1 VPEELS
7 DAHKGARS
15 PQRSLAL
22 TGHPR
27 SRPLRARSSF
37 LEPRRAP
44 AEMSTFVAAAPGG
57 EHKRAAS
64 PAASA
69 DLSVVIAGLGLR
81 LAPTPHPSGDRA
93 VHPKCL
99 SPDEGRVFVTELVSG
114 GAAERSNLLKQ
125 NDEIL
130 HIDHIPVLGRAVT
143 DVKSS
148 ILGTPGT
155 SVLIGIRRSGEEF
168 QLSFVRGH
176 TQPKGESGPTS
187 ADLKG
192 TPTMGSGSQVAPRPT
207 PKALFG
213 TPGIRAKPG
222 DGTPSPA
229 GHSASSTPQR
239 ATIKDALRKG
249 DLELVARMAA
259 DLAKLAQQ
267 GKAYEVQQ
275 LLDDASQVPDSF
287 NFSPNTTAVVH
298 TGQISGGSSGID
310 TMQIPTL
317 QYDGMSPLPSPK
329 TERAIERAREL
340 LHLIEPLMEHTANG
354 THPPAVDREQ
364 LRDLVLDVAD
374 AAASIQVTEPRMLD
388 VPAPC
393 YVLGDIHGNLLDLTF
408 FKRTIWPAGPAAQ
421 GGDFLFLGDFV
432 DRGADSLPVAAY
444 MMAQKV
450 LNPKKWW
457 MIRGNH
463 ETREVNGNIKTYR
476 EGSFLH
482 QCLRIF
488 GDLDG
493 RAVWER
499 VNCFFDTLPLA
510 ARIANKVFCVHGGLP
525 RELCQ
530 PGARLEMINDI
541 PAPLKVVRR
550 GDMVHSMLWSDPVPP
565 EREAPE
571 LQSQLDAQGFGLSS
585 RGCACFGERTL
596 DIFLE
601 QHKVGFVF
609 RGHEAQQH
617 GIGLSRSGRLCTVFS
632 TSKDHFA
639 GDVKTTCGCV
649 LVSRDGILP
658 IVRGEAKRPVSFR
671 SPSPVP
677 QQQQQQQHSMHGARP
692 ANTGPLRSID
702 MNVPRKMPAG
712 KAPEEPDHQHQ
723 HIKDVDK
730 HLFAC

>member
-1 VPEELS
+1 
-7 DAHKGARS
+7 
-15 PQRSLAL
+15 
-22 TGHPR
+22 
-27 SRPLRARSSF
+27 
-37 LEPRRAP
+37 
-44 AEMSTFVAAAPGG
+44 MSGMVV
-57 EHKRAAS
+57 
-64 PAASA
+64 ASA
-69 DLSVVIAGLGLR
+69 SEPKRTVFPNAPVVDLSVVIAGLGLR
-81 LAPTPHPSGDRA
+81 LAPTPHVSGERT

-99 SPDEGRVFVTELVSG
+99 SSDEGRVFVTELVSG

-130 HIDHIPVLGRAVT
+130 HIDHIPVLGRPVVE
-143 DVKSS
+143 VKNS

-176 TQPKGESGPTS
+176 TQAKSESGPTS
-187 ADLKG
+187 SDLKG
-192 TPTMGSGSQVAPRPT
+192 TPTAANGSATAPRPT

-213 TPGIRAKPG
+213 TPGLRTKTG
-222 DGTPSPA
+222 DGTPSP
-229 GHSASSTPQR
+229 SNRSSTPC
-239 ATIKDALRKG
+239 TIKEAARKG
-249 DLELVARMAA
+249 DLEQVARMAA
-259 DLAKLAQQ
+259 DLMKLAQQ
-267 GKAYEVQQ
+267 GKVNEVQQ
-275 LLDDASQVPDSF
+275 LLNDVADNDPDF
-287 NFSPNTTAVVH
+287 NFSPSTIAVAH
-298 TGQISGGSSGID
+298 SGQISGGSSGID

-317 QYDGMSPLPSPK
+317 QYDGLSPLPSPK
-329 TERAIERAREL
+329 TERAIDRAREL

-374 AAASIQVTEPRMLD
+374 AAAAIQMNEPRMLE

-408 FKRTIWPAGPAAQ
+408 FKRTIWPVGPAAQ

-493 RAVWER
+493 RGVWER

-510 ARIANKVFCVHGGLP
+510 ARVANKVFCVHGGLP

-530 PGARLEMINDI
+530 PGARLDMINEI
-541 PAPLKVVRR
+541 ANPLKVVRR
-550 GDMVHSMLWSDPVPP
+550 GEMVHSMLWSDPVPP

-571 LQSQLDAQGFGLSS
+571 LQGHLDSQGFGLSS

-601 QHKVGFVF
+601 QHNVGFVF

-658 IVRGEAKRPVSFR
+658 IVRGEGVKRPISFR

-677 QQQQQQQHSMHGARP
+677 QQHTAHASRAASP
-692 ANTGPLRSID
+692 PLRNID
-702 MNVPRKMPAG
+702 MNVMRNGLLKDAKAGAPKPA
-712 KAPEEPDHQHQ
+712 EDHTENNNHT
-723 HIKDVDK
+723 KDMDK

>member
-1 VPEELS
+1 
-7 DAHKGARS
+7 
-15 PQRSLAL
+15 
-22 TGHPR
+22 
-27 SRPLRARSSF
+27 
-37 LEPRRAP
+37 
-44 AEMSTFVAAAPGG
+44 MSTMVAPVASEQKRSAA
-57 EHKRAAS
+57 HAAGV
-64 PAASA
+64 

-81 LAPTPHPSGDRA
+81 LAPIPHASGERT

-99 SPDEGRVFVTELVSG
+99 SPDEGRVFVTELIAG

-130 HIDHIPVLGRAVT
+130 HIDHVPVLGRAVN
-143 DVKSS
+143 DVKNA

-176 TQPKGESGPTS
+176 TGAKTDTGPTS

-192 TPTMGSGSQVAPRPT
+192 TPTAVNGSASAPRPT

-213 TPGIRAKPG
+213 TPGVRAKAG
-222 DGTPSPA
+222 DGTPSPQA
-229 GHSASSTPQR
+229 TPKQR
-239 ATIKDALRKG
+239 LTIKDAARKG
-249 DLELVARMAA
+249 DLQEVARMAA
-259 DLAKLAQQ
+259 DLMKLAQQ
-267 GKAYEVQQ
+267 GKVNEVQQ
-275 LLDDASQVPDSF
+275 VLSDSADISDSF
-287 NFSPNTTAVVH
+287 NFSPNTIAVAH
-298 TGQISGGSSGID
+298 SGQISGGSSGID

-317 QYDGMSPLPSPK
+317 QYDGLSPLPSPK
-329 TERAIERAREL
+329 TERAIDRAREL

-374 AAASIQVTEPRMLD
+374 AAASIQVKEPRLLE

-408 FKRTIWPAGPAAQ
+408 FKRTIWPVGPAAQ

-488 GDLDG
+488 GDHDG
-493 RAVWER
+493 RNVWER

-510 ARIANKVFCVHGGLP
+510 ARVANKVFCVHGGIP

-530 PGARLEMINDI
+530 PGARLEMINEI
-541 PAPLKVVRR
+541 ASPLTMVRR
-550 GDMVHSMLWSDPVPP
+550 GEMVHSMLWSDPVPP

-571 LQSQLDAQGFGLSS
+571 LQSQLDSQGFGLSS

-601 QHKVGFVF
+601 QHKVAFVF
-609 RGHEAQQH
+609 RGHEAQQN

-649 LVSRDGILP
+649 LVTRESILP
-658 IVRGEAKRPVSFR
+658 IVRGEGKRPISFR
-671 SPSPVP
+671 SPSPI
-677 QQQQQQQHSMHGARP
+677 QQHQPLRASASGA
-692 ANTGPLRSID
+692 PLRSID
-702 MNVPRKMPAG
+702 MNPNNAKG
-712 KAPEEPDHQHQ
+712 KASDETEQHY
-723 HIKDVDK
+723 KDADK
-730 HLFAC
+730 QLFAC

>member
-1 VPEELS
+1 
-7 DAHKGARS
+7 
-15 PQRSLAL
+15 
-22 TGHPR
+22 
-27 SRPLRARSSF
+27 
-37 LEPRRAP
+37 
-44 AEMSTFVAAAPGG
+44 MSTMVA
-57 EHKRAAS
+57 
-64 PAASA
+64 PAASEQKRSA
-69 DLSVVIAGLGLR
+69 AHAAGVDLSVVIAGLGLR
-81 LAPTPHPSGDRA
+81 LAPVPHASGERT

-99 SPDEGRVFVTELVSG
+99 SPDEGRVFVTELIAG

-130 HIDHIPVLGRAVT
+130 HIDHVPVLGRAVN
-143 DVKSS
+143 DVKNA

-176 TQPKGESGPTS
+176 TGAKTDTGPTS

-192 TPTMGSGSQVAPRPT
+192 TPTAANGSATAPRPT

-213 TPGIRAKPG
+213 TPGVRAKAG
-222 DGTPSPA
+222 DGTPSPQA
-229 GHSASSTPQR
+229 TPKQR
-239 ATIKDALRKG
+239 LTIKDAARKG
-249 DLELVARMAA
+249 DLQEVARMAA
-259 DLAKLAQQ
+259 DLMKLAQQ
-267 GKAYEVQQ
+267 GKVNEVQQ
-275 LLDDASQVPDSF
+275 VLSDSADISDSF
-287 NFSPNTTAVVH
+287 NFSPNTIAVAH
-298 TGQISGGSSGID
+298 SGQISGGSSGID

-317 QYDGMSPLPSPK
+317 QYDGLSPLPSPK
-329 TERAIERAREL
+329 TERAIDRAREL
-340 LHLIEPLMEHTANG
+340 LQLIEPLMEHTANG

-374 AAASIQVTEPRMLD
+374 AAASIQVKEPRLLE

-408 FKRTIWPAGPAAQ
+408 FKRTIWPVGPAAQ

-493 RAVWER
+493 RNVWER

-510 ARIANKVFCVHGGLP
+510 ARVANKVFCVHGGIP

-530 PGARLEMINDI
+530 PGARLEMINEI
-541 PAPLKVVRR
+541 ASPLTMVRR
-550 GDMVHSMLWSDPVPP
+550 GEMVHSMLWSDPVPP

-571 LQSQLDAQGFGLSS
+571 LQSQLDSQGFGLSS

-601 QHKVGFVF
+601 QHKVAFVF
-609 RGHEAQQH
+609 RGHEAQQN

-649 LVSRDGILP
+649 LVTRDSILP
-658 IVRGEAKRPVSFR
+658 IVRGEGKRPISFR
-671 SPSPVP
+671 SPSPI
-677 QQQQQQQHSMHGARP
+677 QHHQPMRAAANGA
-692 ANTGPLRSID
+692 PLRSID
-702 MNVPRKMPAG
+702 MNVARPNNAKG
-712 KAPEEPDHQHQ
+712 KASDETEQHY
-723 HIKDVDK
+723 KDTDK
-730 HLFAC
+730 QLFAC

>member
-1 VPEELS
+1 
-7 DAHKGARS
+7 
-15 PQRSLAL
+15 
-22 TGHPR
+22 
-27 SRPLRARSSF
+27 
-37 LEPRRAP
+37 
-44 AEMSTFVAAAPGG
+44 MVAQ
-57 EHKRAAS
+57 AAS
-64 PAASA
+64 EQKRSAAHA
-69 DLSVVIAGLGLR
+69 AGVDLSVVIAGLGLR
-81 LAPTPHPSGDRA
+81 LAPVPHASGERT

-99 SPDEGRVFVTELVSG
+99 SPEEGRVFVTELIAG

-130 HIDHIPVLGRAVT
+130 HIDHVPVLGRAVN
-143 DVKSS
+143 DVKNA

-176 TQPKGESGPTS
+176 TGAKTDTGPTS

-192 TPTMGSGSQVAPRPT
+192 TPTAANGSATAPRPT

-213 TPGIRAKPG
+213 TPGVRAKAG
-222 DGTPSPA
+222 DGTPSPQA
-229 GHSASSTPQR
+229 TPKQR
-239 ATIKDALRKG
+239 LTIKDAARKG
-249 DLELVARMAA
+249 DLQEVARMAA
-259 DLAKLAQQ
+259 DLLKLAQQ
-267 GKAYEVQQ
+267 GKVNEVQQ
-275 LLDDASQVPDSF
+275 VLSDSADISDSF
-287 NFSPNTTAVVH
+287 NFSPNTIAVAH
-298 TGQISGGSSGID
+298 SGQISGGSSGID

-317 QYDGMSPLPSPK
+317 QYDGLSPLPSPK
-329 TERAIERAREL
+329 TERAIDRAREL

-374 AAASIQVTEPRMLD
+374 AAASIQVKEPRLLE

-408 FKRTIWPAGPAAQ
+408 FKRTIWPVGPAAQ

-493 RAVWER
+493 RNVWER

-510 ARIANKVFCVHGGLP
+510 ARVANKVFCVHGGIP

-530 PGARLEMINDI
+530 PGARLEMINEI
-541 PAPLKVVRR
+541 ASPLTMVRR
-550 GDMVHSMLWSDPVPP
+550 GEMVHSMLWSDPVPP

-571 LQSQLDAQGFGLSS
+571 LQSQLDSQGFGLSS

-601 QHKVGFVF
+601 QHKVAFVF
-609 RGHEAQQH
+609 RGHEAQQN

-649 LVSRDGILP
+649 LVTRESILP
-658 IVRGEAKRPVSFR
+658 IVRGEGKRPISFR
-671 SPSPVP
+671 SPSPI
-677 QQQQQQQHSMHGARP
+677 QHHQPMRAAANGA
-692 ANTGPLRSID
+692 PLRSID
-702 MNVPRKMPAG
+702 MNVARPNNAKG
-712 KAPEEPDHQHQ
+712 KASDETEQHY
-723 HIKDVDK
+723 KDTDK
-730 HLFAC
+730 QLFAC

>member
-1 VPEELS
+1 
-7 DAHKGARS
+7 
-15 PQRSLAL
+15 
-22 TGHPR
+22 
-27 SRPLRARSSF
+27 
-37 LEPRRAP
+37 
-44 AEMSTFVAAAPGG
+44 MVAQ
-57 EHKRAAS
+57 AAS
-64 PAASA
+64 EQKRSAAHA
-69 DLSVVIAGLGLR
+69 AGVDLSVVIAGLGLR
-81 LAPTPHPSGDRA
+81 LAPVPHASGERT

-99 SPDEGRVFVTELVSG
+99 SPEEGRVFVTELIAG

-130 HIDHIPVLGRAVT
+130 HIDHVPVLGRAVN
-143 DVKSS
+143 DVKNA

-176 TQPKGESGPTS
+176 TGAKTDTGPTS

-192 TPTMGSGSQVAPRPT
+192 TPTAANGSATAPRPT

-213 TPGIRAKPG
+213 TPGVRAKAG
-222 DGTPSPA
+222 DGTPSPQA
-229 GHSASSTPQR
+229 TPKQR
-239 ATIKDALRKG
+239 LTIKDAARKG
-249 DLELVARMAA
+249 DLQEVARMAA
-259 DLAKLAQQ
+259 DLLKLAQQ
-267 GKAYEVQQ
+267 GKVNEVQQ
-275 LLDDASQVPDSF
+275 VLSDSADISDSF
-287 NFSPNTTAVVH
+287 NFSPNTIAVAH
-298 TGQISGGSSGID
+298 SGQISGGSSGID

-317 QYDGMSPLPSPK
+317 QYDGLSPLPSPK
-329 TERAIERAREL
+329 TERAIDRAREL

-374 AAASIQVTEPRMLD
+374 AAASIQVKEPRLLE

-408 FKRTIWPAGPAAQ
+408 FKRTIWPVGPAAQ

-488 GDLDG
+488 GDHDG
-493 RAVWER
+493 RNVWER

-510 ARIANKVFCVHGGLP
+510 ARVANKVFCVHGGIP

-530 PGARLEMINDI
+530 PGARLEMINEI
-541 PAPLKVVRR
+541 ASPLTMVRR
-550 GDMVHSMLWSDPVPP
+550 GEMVHSMLWSDPVPP

-571 LQSQLDAQGFGLSS
+571 LQSQLDSQGFGLSS

-601 QHKVGFVF
+601 QHKVAFVF
-609 RGHEAQQH
+609 RGHEAQQN

-649 LVSRDGILP
+649 LVTRESILP
-658 IVRGEAKRPVSFR
+658 IVRGEGKRPISFR
-671 SPSPVP
+671 SPSPI
-677 QQQQQQQHSMHGARP
+677 QHHQPMRAAANGA
-692 ANTGPLRSID
+692 PLRSID
-702 MNVPRKMPAG
+702 MNVARPNNAKG
-712 KAPEEPDHQHQ
+712 KASDETEQHY
-723 HIKDVDK
+723 KDTDK
-730 HLFAC
+730 QLFAC

>member
-1 VPEELS
+1 
-7 DAHKGARS
+7 
-15 PQRSLAL
+15 
-22 TGHPR
+22 
-27 SRPLRARSSF
+27 
-37 LEPRRAP
+37 
-44 AEMSTFVAAAPGG
+44 MSTMVAQ
-57 EHKRAAS
+57 AAS
-64 PAASA
+64 EQKRSAAHA
-69 DLSVVIAGLGLR
+69 AGVDLSVVIAGLGLR
-81 LAPTPHPSGDRA
+81 LAPVPHASGERT

-99 SPDEGRVFVTELVSG
+99 SPEEGRVFVTELIAG

-130 HIDHIPVLGRAVT
+130 HIDHVPVLGRAVN
-143 DVKSS
+143 DVKNA

-176 TQPKGESGPTS
+176 TGAKTDTGPTS

-192 TPTMGSGSQVAPRPT
+192 TPTAANGSATAPRPT

-213 TPGIRAKPG
+213 TPGVRAKAG
-222 DGTPSPA
+222 DGTPSPQA
-229 GHSASSTPQR
+229 TPKQR
-239 ATIKDALRKG
+239 LTIKDAARKG
-249 DLELVARMAA
+249 DLQEVARMAA
-259 DLAKLAQQ
+259 DLLKLAQQ
-267 GKAYEVQQ
+267 GKVNEVQQ
-275 LLDDASQVPDSF
+275 VLNDSADISDSF
-287 NFSPNTTAVVH
+287 NFSPNTIAVAH
-298 TGQISGGSSGID
+298 SGQISGGSSGID

-317 QYDGMSPLPSPK
+317 QYDGLSPLPSPK
-329 TERAIERAREL
+329 TERAIDRAREL

-374 AAASIQVTEPRMLD
+374 AAASIQVKEPRLLE

-408 FKRTIWPAGPAAQ
+408 FKRTIWPVGPAAQ

-493 RAVWER
+493 RNVWER

-510 ARIANKVFCVHGGLP
+510 ARVANKVFCVHGGIP

-530 PGARLEMINDI
+530 PGARLEMINEI
-541 PAPLKVVRR
+541 ASPLTMVRR
-550 GDMVHSMLWSDPVPP
+550 GEMVHSMLWSDPVPP

-571 LQSQLDAQGFGLSS
+571 LQSQLDSQGFGLSS

-601 QHKVGFVF
+601 QHKVAFVF
-609 RGHEAQQH
+609 RGHEAQQN

-649 LVSRDGILP
+649 LVTRESILP
-658 IVRGEAKRPVSFR
+658 IVRGEGKKPISFR
-671 SPSPVP
+671 SPSPI
-677 QQQQQQQHSMHGARP
+677 QHHQPMRAAANGA
-692 ANTGPLRSID
+692 PLRSID
-702 MNVPRKMPAG
+702 MNVARPNNAKG
-712 KAPEEPDHQHQ
+712 KASDETEQHY
-723 HIKDVDK
+723 KDTDK
-730 HLFAC
+730 QLFAC

>member
-1 VPEELS
+1 MVAPVASEQKRS
-7 DAHKGARS
+7 AAH
-15 PQRSLAL
+15 
-22 TGHPR
+22 
-27 SRPLRARSSF
+27 
-37 LEPRRAP
+37 
-44 AEMSTFVAAAPGG
+44 AAGV
-57 EHKRAAS
+57 
-64 PAASA
+64 

-81 LAPTPHPSGDRA
+81 LAPIPHASGERT

-99 SPDEGRVFVTELVSG
+99 SPDEGRVFVTELIAG

-130 HIDHIPVLGRAVT
+130 HIDHVPVLGRAVN
-143 DVKSS
+143 DVKNA

-176 TQPKGESGPTS
+176 TGAKTDTGPTS

-192 TPTMGSGSQVAPRPT
+192 TPTAVNGSASAPRPT

-213 TPGIRAKPG
+213 TPGVRAKAG
-222 DGTPSPA
+222 DGTPSPQA
-229 GHSASSTPQR
+229 TPKQR
-239 ATIKDALRKG
+239 LTIKDAARKG
-249 DLELVARMAA
+249 DLQEVARMAA
-259 DLAKLAQQ
+259 DLMKLAQQ
-267 GKAYEVQQ
+267 GKVNEVQQ
-275 LLDDASQVPDSF
+275 VLSDSADISDSF
-287 NFSPNTTAVVH
+287 NFSPNTIAVAH
-298 TGQISGGSSGID
+298 SGQISGGSSGID

-317 QYDGMSPLPSPK
+317 QYDGLSPLPSPK
-329 TERAIERAREL
+329 TERAIDRAREL

-374 AAASIQVTEPRMLD
+374 AAASIQVKEPRLLE

-408 FKRTIWPAGPAAQ
+408 FKRTIWPVGPAAQ

-488 GDLDG
+488 GDHDG
-493 RAVWER
+493 RNVWER

-510 ARIANKVFCVHGGLP
+510 ARVANKVFCVHGGIP

-530 PGARLEMINDI
+530 PGARLEMINEI
-541 PAPLKVVRR
+541 ASPLTMVRR
-550 GDMVHSMLWSDPVPP
+550 GEMVHSMLWSDPVPP

-571 LQSQLDAQGFGLSS
+571 LQSQLDSQGFGLSS

-601 QHKVGFVF
+601 QHKVAFVF
-609 RGHEAQQH
+609 RGHEAQQN

-649 LVSRDGILP
+649 LVTRESILP
-658 IVRGEAKRPVSFR
+658 IVRGEGKRPISFR
-671 SPSPVP
+671 SPSPI
-677 QQQQQQQHSMHGARP
+677 QQHQPLRASASGA
-692 ANTGPLRSID
+692 PLRSID
-702 MNVPRKMPAG
+702 MNVARPNNAKG
-712 KAPEEPDHQHQ
+712 KASDETEQHY
-723 HIKDVDK
+723 KDADK
-730 HLFAC
+730 QLFAC

>member
-1 VPEELS
+1 ML
-7 DAHKGARS
+7 
-15 PQRSLAL
+15 
-22 TGHPR
+22 
-27 SRPLRARSSF
+27 
-37 LEPRRAP
+37 
-44 AEMSTFVAAAPGG
+44 AAA
-57 EHKRAAS
+57 EQASKRLAS
-64 PAASA
+64 PASTG
-69 DLSVVIAGLGLR
+69 DQSVVIAGLGLR
-81 LAPTPHPSGDRA
+81 LAAIPHVSGERT
-93 VHPKCL
+93 VHPRCL
-99 SPDEGRVFVTELVSG
+99 SADEGRVFVTELVPG

-130 HIDHIPVLGRAVT
+130 HIDHVPVLGRAVS
-143 DVKSS
+143 DVKNS

-155 SVLIGIRRSGEEF
+155 SVLIGIRRSGDEF

-176 TQPKGESGPTS
+176 TQSKGDSGPTS

-192 TPTMGSGSQVAPRPT
+192 TPTAANAASAPRPT

-213 TPGIRAKPG
+213 TPGVRSKPG
-222 DGTPSPA
+222 DSTPSPA
-229 GHSASSTPQR
+229 NRSSAPQR
-239 ATIKDALRKG
+239 KTIQDAARTG
-249 DLELVARMAA
+249 DLDQVARMAA
-259 DLAKLAQQ
+259 ELMKLAQQ
-267 GKAYEVQQ
+267 GKVNDVQQ
-275 LLDDASQVPDSF
+275 LLSDASDSEDF
-287 NFSPNTTAVVH
+287 LFSPNTVAVAH
-298 TGQISGGSSGID
+298 SGHISGGSSGIE
-310 TMQIPTL
+310 TIQVPTL
-317 QYDGMSPLPSPK
+317 QYDGFSPLPSPK
-329 TERAIERAREL
+329 TERAIDRAREL

-354 THPPAVDREQ
+354 SHPPAVDREQ

-374 AAASIQVTEPRMLD
+374 AAAAIQVIEPRMLD

-510 ARIANKVFCVHGGLP
+510 ARVANKVFCVHGGLP

-530 PGARLEMINDI
+530 PGAKLEMINEI
-541 PAPLKVVRR
+541 PAPLKAVRR
-550 GDMVHSMLWSDPVPP
+550 GEMVHSMLWSDPVPP

-571 LQSQLDAQGFGLSS
+571 LQGHLDEQGFGLSS

-601 QHKVGFVF
+601 QHKVAFVL
-609 RGHEAQQH
+609 RGHEAQQN

-649 LVSRDGILP
+649 LISRDGILP
-658 IVRGEAKRPVSFR
+658 IVRGEGKKPITFR

-677 QQQQQQQHSMHGARP
+677 QPERA
-692 ANTGPLRSID
+692 PLRKID
-702 MNVPRKMPAG
+702 VNVANPKSAPAKQGEEQERK
-712 KAPEEPDHQHQ
+712 E
-723 HIKDVDK
+723 VDK

>member
-1 VPEELS
+1 
-7 DAHKGARS
+7 
-15 PQRSLAL
+15 
-22 TGHPR
+22 
-27 SRPLRARSSF
+27 
-37 LEPRRAP
+37 
-44 AEMSTFVAAAPGG
+44 M
-57 EHKRAAS
+57 
-64 PAASA
+64 
-69 DLSVVIAGLGLR
+69 
-81 LAPTPHPSGDRA
+81 PHSHNERT

-99 SPDEGRVFVTELVSG
+99 SADEGRVFVTELVAG

-130 HIDHIPVLGRAVT
+130 HIDHIPVLGRTVN
-143 DVKSS
+143 DVKNS

-155 SVLIGIRRSGEEF
+155 SVLIGIRRSGDEF

-176 TQPKGESGPTS
+176 TQSKSESGPAS
-187 ADLKG
+187 SDLKG
-192 TPTMGSGSQVAPRPT
+192 TPTTATGSQAPLRPT

-213 TPGIRAKPG
+213 TPGMRSKPG
-222 DGTPSPA
+222 DGTPSP
-229 GHSASSTPQR
+229 GNRSSSATPQR
-239 ATIKDALRKG
+239 PTIRDAARKG
-249 DLELVARMAA
+249 DLEQVARMAA
-259 DLAKLAQQ
+259 DLMKLAQQ
-267 GKAYEVQQ
+267 GKVHDVQQ
-275 LLDDASQVPDSF
+275 LLSDCSEASEDF
-287 NFSPNTTAVVH
+287 NFSPSTVAVCH
-298 TGQISGGSSGID
+298 SGQISGGSSGIE
-310 TMQIPTL
+310 TMQVPTL

-329 TERAIERAREL
+329 AERRIDRAREL
-340 LHLIEPLMEHTANG
+340 LQLIEPLMEHTANG
-354 THPPAVDREQ
+354 SQPPPVDREQ
-364 LRDLVLDVAD
+364 LRDLVLEVAES
-374 AAASIQVTEPRMLD
+374 AASIQVKEPRLLE

-421 GGDFLFLGDFV
+421 AGDFLFLGDFV

-450 LNPKKWW
+450 LNPNKWW

-510 ARIANKVFCVHGGLP
+510 ARVANKVFCVHGGLP

-530 PGARLEMINDI
+530 PGARLDIINDI
-541 PAPLKVVRR
+541 PAPLKAVRR
-550 GDMVHSMLWSDPVPP
+550 GEMVHSMLWSDPVPP

-596 DIFLE
+596 DIFLH
-601 QHKVGFVF
+601 QHKVSFVF

-649 LVSRDGILP
+649 LVSRDAILP
-658 IVRGEAKRPVSFR
+658 IVRGEARKPAPISFR
-671 SPSPVP
+671 SPSPMP
-677 QQQQQQQHSMHGARP
+677 QQQQHGGGGGGSGGGFSRSGSGNA
-692 ANTGPLRSID
+692 LRNVD
-702 MNVPRKMPAG
+702 MNVPRSSSPGNSSSGSGSKDLKG
-712 KAPEEPDHQHQ
+712 DDH
-723 HIKDVDK
+723 DVNK
-730 HLFAC
+730 EGVENQLFAC

>member
-1 VPEELS
+1 MAPPAS
-7 DAHKGARS
+7 DPKRS
-15 PQRSLAL
+15 A
-22 TGHPR
+22 
-27 SRPLRARSSF
+27 
-37 LEPRRAP
+37 
-44 AEMSTFVAAAPGG
+44 
-57 EHKRAAS
+57 
-64 PAASA
+64 AASA
-69 DLSVVIAGLGLR
+69 SGDLSVVIAGLGLR
-81 LAPTPHPSGDRA
+81 LAPVPHVSGERT

-99 SPDEGRVFVTELVSG
+99 SPDEGRVFVTELIAG

-130 HIDHIPVLGRAVT
+130 HIDHVPVLGRAVN
-143 DVKSS
+143 DVKNA

-176 TQPKGESGPTS
+176 TQAKTEGGPTS

-192 TPTMGSGSQVAPRPT
+192 TPTAANGSASAPRPT

-213 TPGIRAKPG
+213 TPGIRAKAG
-222 DGTPSPA
+222 DGTPSPTNRSNA
-229 GHSASSTPQR
+229 PTPQR
-239 ATIKDALRKG
+239 LTIKDAARKG
-249 DLELVARMAA
+249 DLDQVARMAA
-259 DLAKLAQQ
+259 ELMKLAQQ
-267 GKAYEVQQ
+267 GKVNEVQQ
-275 LLDDASQVPDSF
+275 VLSDAADVADNF
-287 NFSPNTTAVVH
+287 NFSPSTIAVAH
-298 TGQISGGSSGID
+298 SGQISGGSSGID

-317 QYDGMSPLPSPK
+317 QYDGLSPLPSPK
-329 TERAIERAREL
+329 TERAIDRAREL

-374 AAASIQVTEPRMLD
+374 AAASIQAKEPRLLE

-408 FKRTIWPAGPAAQ
+408 FKRTIWPVGPAAQ

-493 RAVWER
+493 RSVWDR

-510 ARIANKVFCVHGGLP
+510 ARVANKVFCVHGGIP

-541 PAPLKVVRR
+541 PAPLKIVRR
-550 GDMVHSMLWSDPVPP
+550 GEMVHSMLWSDPVPP

-571 LQSQLDAQGFGLSS
+571 LQSHLDAQGFGLSS

-601 QHKVGFVF
+601 QHKVAFVF
-609 RGHEAQQH
+609 RGHEAQQN

-649 LVSRDGILP
+649 LVTRESILP
-658 IVRGEAKRPVSFR
+658 IVRGEGKRPISFR
-671 SPSPVP
+671 SPSPIP
-677 QQQQQQQHSMHGARP
+677 QHQQSAHASRAATSGA
-692 ANTGPLRSID
+692 PLRNID
-702 MNVPRKMPAG
+702 MNVARPNTKATG
-712 KAPEEPDHQHQ
+712 KGADEAEHHA
-723 HIKDVDK
+723 KDMDK
-730 HLFAC
+730 QLFAC